1 MVRLDLILRFSKSDT
16 TGNDRNQT
24 GEKLVLFVGNI
35 IDQND
40 DQSLDSPPINRPIII
55 HRMANR
61 WIKPVISPFPIIMH
75 LVVPFE
81 SDCISTDNTAT
92 AEATAFIS
100 NFISNVPPDKFLDSL
115 SSHARWSSLI
125 IWNLK
130 IWKGFKFFLW

>member
-40 DQSLDSPPINRPIII
+40 DQSLNSPPINRPIII

-61 WIKPVISPFPIIMH
+61 
-75 LVVPFE
+75 
-81 SDCISTDNTAT
+81 
-92 AEATAFIS
+92 
-100 NFISNVPPDKFLDSL
+100 
-115 SSHARWSSLI
+115 
-125 IWNLK
+125 
-130 IWKGFKFFLW
+130 

>member
-24 GEKLVLFVGNI
+24 GETLVLFVGNI

-55 HRMANR
+55 HRLANR
-61 WIKPVISPFPIIMH
+61 WIKINSTFSSLIMH
-75 LVVPFE
+75 LIVPIQ
-81 SDCISTDNTAT
+81 SGYISTDNTAT

-100 NFISNVPPDKFLDSL
+100 NFISNVPRDKFLDSL